1 MYIIP
6 RGCRKIPSGAK
17 DRCKGQ
23 AKEQGSSLVS
33 IVSGLNTARDIE
45 RIGRGDVALY
55 PVQGLR
61 GFPSRFASL
70 GQ

>member
-1 MYIIP
+1 M
-6 RGCRKIPSGAK
+6 
-17 DRCKGQ
+17 
-23 AKEQGSSLVS
+23 S